1 MGIIS
6 RLVET
11 FSLGCRSRTLSLE
24 EDKNC
29 YDGHRCSVIPVS
41 QEVGEEDTNCYDGHR
56 CSVIPVSGEVGEED
70 KNCYDGRSCSVIP
83 VSGEVGEEDTNCYD
97 GHRRSVIPVSR
108 GVIMAVNEVGEEVI
122 IEIVSKPK

>member
-1 MGIIS
+1 MGVIS

-29 YDGHRCSVIPVS
+29 YDG
-41 QEVGEEDTNCYDGHR
+41 
-56 CSVIPVSGEVGEED
+56 
-70 KNCYDGRSCSVIP
+70 RSCSVIP
-83 VSGEVGEEDTNCYD
+83 MSREVGEEDTNCYD
-97 GHRRSVIPVSR
+97 GHRRSVIPVSLE
-108 GVIMAVNEVGEEVI
+108 VIVAVNEVGEEVI

>member
-29 YDGHRCSVIPVS
+29 YDGHRRSVIPVS

-56 CSVIPVSGEVGEED
+56 
-70 KNCYDGRSCSVIP
+70 
-83 VSGEVGEEDTNCYD
+83 
-97 GHRRSVIPVSR
+97 RSVIPVSLE
-108 GVIMAVNEVGEEVI
+108 VIVAVNEVGEEVI

>member
-24 EDKNC
+24 ENKNC
-29 YDGHRCSVIPVS
+29 YDGRRCSVIPVS
-41 QEVGEEDTNCYDGHR
+41 LEVIVAVNEVEEENKNCYDGR
-56 CSVIPVSGEVGEED
+56 WCSVIPVSREVI
-70 KNCYDGRSCSVIP
+70 V
-83 VSGEVGEEDTNCYD
+83 
-97 GHRRSVIPVSR
+97 
-108 GVIMAVNEVGEEVI
+108 AVNEVGEEVI